1 MHETLCCTHA
11 GIHVSECVLRPVFD
25 CQQRFALIKSTYAHC
40 FHLPDK
46 GGRVTYYERP
56 GMSDFAEMKRV
67 GISKADLLD
76 HYVYCME
83 YLWQV
88 KYLSSTAAVAVA
100 VAVAVTFASAPAAV
114 VVKLLV

>member
-1 MHETLCCTHA
+1 M
-11 GIHVSECVLRPVFD
+11 PVRLPMQ
-25 CQQRFALIKSTYAHC
+25 CRFALIKSKYAHC

-56 GMSDFAEMKRV
+56 GMSDFAELKRV
-67 GISKADLLD
+67 GITKTDLLD

-88 KYLSSTAAVAVA
+88 
-100 VAVAVTFASAPAAV
+100 
-114 VVKLLV
+114 

>member
-1 MHETLCCTHA
+1 MN
-11 GIHVSECVLRPVFD
+11 D
-25 CQQRFALIKSTYAHC
+25 CLTPPCLFGPDRFALIKSKYAHC

-56 GMSDFAEMKRV
+56 GMSDIGELKRL
-67 GISKADLLD
+67 GITKADLLE

-88 KYLSSTAAVAVA
+88 MW
-100 VAVAVTFASAPAAV
+100 
-114 VVKLLV
+114 